1 MRLTAGYKSLRG
13 LMCFGILLSALLVFG
28 PGDASATEVREV
40 SVEGLYS
47 ISEEELLY
55 LLEIEE
61 GRALEPAAV
70 RRGIKRAFMKGI
82 FKDISVVADEEH
94 EGLLTVKVKER
105 DFISKIVFKGNVN
118 LSGRFIRKYLGLNA
132 GDEMRYD
139 RIETYREKVLDVVR
153 QRGYPDVSV
162 SVEAERARKPNK
174 VKLIFRL
181 IEGRPL
187 YIRDIRVL
195 GKPATGVLNYMR
207 ISRGSVY
214 DQFRVRK
221 DIEKLTARYKK
232 MGYLNPVVGPY
243 TFSDGVLHLNVNPG
257 KRLSIKVRGNDSVGG
272 KNLTMVMPFF
282 DAGDI
287 RDDLIDEAV
296 SRMTDVYHA
305 RGFPYVQIATVISR
319 DGDDVTLNFYFYE
332 GPRIKVKAIN
342 ITGITV
348 PGESLKKIISLR
360 EKSLYNPNLL
370 EGDARAIED
379 FYNALGYINASVSE
393 PEVVIE
399 DSLATINI
407 DVEEGRPVLL
417 TGTVLE
423 GAVSISG
430 KDLYREIGLEVGAPY
445 NEVDISDARRRVIGF
460 YRKQGFQDVSV
471 DVERRFDEA
480 DGVAVVF
487 KVSEGRKIYFG
498 RTLISGN
505 PSTKLKV
512 VQREL
517 EHKEG
522 DPLDKTLLLGAR
534 QGVYRTGL
542 FSDVNIDILQRYGDR
557 ADVVVDVK
565 EGKAGAFEFGLGY
578 GEYDRFRG
586 FFDLSYK
593 KLFGMNRQVSFRTE
607 MSSLVTRHSLRYGEP
622 WFLGRRVPMR
632 AYMIR
637 ENRKEIN
644 IDTGDVRYRV
654 KWYATGIGVEEKIS
668 EKVKFDLLYEFSY
681 TETTDVDPDIILS
694 REDTGT
700 LAISSITP
708 SVTFDTRD
716 NPFDPKRGVYAGV
729 SLKTAT
735 VVLASETDFFK
746 LVGFG
751 SAFKDLSRRVVVAA
765 SVRGGLAQ
773 GIRETTDLPLIERFF
788 LGGRSTVRG
797 FSQDSLG
804 PKDPQGTP
812 IGGNVFFLGNLEL
825 RLGITKNWRIVPF
838 FDTGAVWID
847 DGDVDFA
854 DLRYTSGVGLQL
866 NTPVGPIRFDYGH
879 KLDRRADESSGE
891 FHFSI
896 GYAF

>member
-1 MRLTAGYKSLRG
+1 MRLTAGYKS
-13 LMCFGILLSALLVFG
+13 
-28 PGDASATEVREV
+28 
-40 SVEGLYS
+40 EGLYS
-47 ISEEELLY
+47 ISEKELLY

-61 GRALEPAAV
+61 GKALEPAAV

-82 FKDISVVADEEH
+82 FEDISVVADEEQK
-94 EGLLTVKVKER
+94 GLLTVKVRER
-105 DFISKIVFKGNVN
+105 KFISKIVFKGNTNV
-118 LSGRFIRKYLGLNA
+118 SSRFIRKHLGLNA

-139 RIETYREKVLDVVR
+139 HIETYREKVLDVVR
-153 QRGYPDVSV
+153 QKGYPDVSV
-162 SVEAERARKPNK
+162 SVEVERARKPNK

-181 IEGRPL
+181 KEGRPL
-187 YIRDIRVL
+187 YIRDVQVL

-232 MGYLNPVVGPY
+232 MEYLNPVVGPY

-257 KRLSIKVRGNDSVGG
+257 KRLSIKVRGNDSVGR
-272 KNLTMVMPFF
+272 KKLTVVMPFF

-287 RDDLIDEAV
+287 RDDLIDEAI

-305 RGFPYVQIATVISR
+305 RGFSSVQIATVISR

-332 GPRIKVKAIN
+332 GPKIKVKAIN
-342 ITGITV
+342 ISGITV

-360 EKSLYNPNLL
+360 EKSPYNPNLL
-370 EGDARAIED
+370 KGDARAIED
-379 FYNALGYINASVSE
+379 FYNALGYINALVSE

-407 DVEEGRPVLL
+407 DVVEGRQVLL

-423 GAVSISG
+423 GAISIPG
-430 KDLYREIGLEVGAPY
+430 EDIYREVGLEVGAPY
-445 NEVDISDARRRVIGF
+445 NEVDISDARRRVIGL
-460 YRKQGFQDVSV
+460 YRDKGFQDVSV

-487 KVSEGRKIYFG
+487 KVSEGRKMYFG
-498 RTLISGN
+498 KTLITGN

-534 QGVYRTGL
+534 QRVYKTGL
-542 FSDVNIDILQRYGDR
+542 FSDVNIDLLQRYGDR

-607 MSSLVTRHSLRYGEP
+607 MSSLVTRYILRYGEP
-622 WFLGRRVPMR
+622 WFLGRRTPIR

-644 IDTGDVRYRV
+644 IDTGNVKYKVKRYT
-654 KWYATGIGVEEKIS
+654 TGIGVEEKIS
-668 EKVKFDLLYEFSY
+668 ERVRFDLLYEFSY
-681 TETTDVDPDIILS
+681 TETTDVDPGIILS
-694 REDTGT
+694 KEDTGT

-708 SVTFDTRD
+708 SLSFDTRD

-735 VVLASETDFFK
+735 ALLASETDFFK

-751 SAFKDLSRRVVVAA
+751 SIFKDLSRRVVVAV
-765 SVRGGLAQ
+765 SVRSGLAQ
-773 GIRETTDLPLIERFF
+773 GIRDTTDLPLIERFF

-847 DGDVDFA
+847 DGDVDFT
-854 DLRYTSGVGLQL
+854 DLRYTAGLGLQF
-866 NTPVGPIRFDYGH
+866 NTPVGPVRFDYGH
-879 KLDRRADESSGE
+879 KLDRRADESKGE